1 MAEQSGLK
9 HRPTVLIV
17 LDGWG
22 VSVPSRANAI
32 TQART
37 PFLDS
42 LLRTYPATTLQASGE
57 ATGLPWG
64 ESGNSEVGHM
74 NIGAGRIVYQELT
87 RINAAIRAHTFPAIK
102 GFQQIFSH
110 VKKSGGTLHIVGLVS
125 TGGVHSHSD
134 HLYAL
139 LEAAKSADIQR
150 LAVHAILDGRDTP
163 YASGL
168 QHIERLQDY
177 LKGIHWRIATLSGR
191 FYAMDR
197 DNHWDRIQTA
207 YRAIAQGVGK
217 TSTADAVATIKASY
231 ETGVYDEDFVP
242 TVLAD
247 DDHPPATV
255 QEGDGILFFN
265 IRADRMRQIVSAF
278 CQPGFTKFEHH
289 QYASLAIVTATQY
302 DATLPAT
309 VAFPPQSLK
318 NCLAEYLSL
327 KKLKQLHTAET
338 EKYAHITYFLN
349 GGREEPYP
357 GEKRVM
363 VPSPPVDSYA
373 KKPEMSARQITEGV
387 LTALQDDEYD
397 FIAINFANADMVG
410 HTGDMGATIRA
421 VETIDE
427 CFKRLIP
434 PILQKGGAILIT
446 ADHGNAEQLLD
457 LQTGNINKEH
467 SNNPVPCILIAKM
480 LEGKS
485 LDFIDPIGKDLSV
498 IEPSGL
504 LSDVAPTILDLLG
517 LDKPKEMTGRSLL
530 EQ

>member
-1 MAEQSGLK
+1 MAEQSVLK
-9 HRPTVLIV
+9 HRPVVLAV

-32 TQART
+32 TQARA
-37 PFLDS
+37 PFWDS
-42 LLRTYPATTLQASGE
+42 LLRSYPATTLQASGE

-87 RINAAIRAHTFPAIK
+87 RIHAAIRTHTFQTNKA
-102 GFQQIFSH
+102 FQQIFSH

-139 LEAAKSADIQR
+139 LEAAKSADITR
-150 LAVHAILDGRDTP
+150 LALHAILDGRDTP
-163 YASGL
+163 YASGI
-168 QHIERLQDY
+168 QHIERLQEY
-177 LKGIHWRIATLSGR
+177 LKGTHWRVATLSGR

-197 DNHWDRIQTA
+197 DNHWDRIQAA
-207 YRAIAQGVGK
+207 YQVIARGEGK
-217 TSTADAVATIKASY
+217 TSAASPVATIKKSY
-231 ETGVYDEDFVP
+231 DSGIYDENFVP
-242 TVLAD
+242 TILAD
-247 DDHPPATV
+247 DEHPPTTV
-255 QEGDGILFFN
+255 QEGDGLLFFN

-278 CQPGFTKFEHH
+278 CNPDFAKFEHH
-289 QYASLAIVTATQY
+289 RYASLAIVTATQY
-302 DATLPAT
+302 DAYFPVS

-318 NCLAEYLSL
+318 NCLAEYISAH
-327 KKLKQLHTAET
+327 KLKQLHTAET

-363 VPSPPVDSYA
+363 VPSPAVESYA
-373 KKPEMSARQITEGV
+373 KKPEMSAHRITDV
-387 LTALQDDEYD
+387 ILSSIQDDEYD
-397 FIAINFANADMVG
+397 FIACNFANADMVG
-410 HTGDMGATIRA
+410 HTGDMNATIRA
-421 VETIDE
+421 IETMDE
-427 CFKRLIP
+427 CFKRIIP
-434 PILQKGGAILIT
+434 AVLQKGGALLIT

-457 LQTGNINKEH
+457 LQTGTINKEH
-467 SNNPVPCILIAKM
+467 SNNPVPCIIIARD

-485 LDFIDPIGKDLSV
+485 LDFIDPIGRDLSV

-517 LDKPKEMTGRSLL
+517 LDKPKEMTGRSLI
-530 EQ
+530 EK